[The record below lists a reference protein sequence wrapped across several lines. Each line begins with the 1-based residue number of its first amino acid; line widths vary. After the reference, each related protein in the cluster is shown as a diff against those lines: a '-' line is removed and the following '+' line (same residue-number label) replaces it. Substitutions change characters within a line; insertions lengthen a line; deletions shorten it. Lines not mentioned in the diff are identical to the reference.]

1 MESSVWAGLPAG
13 EKWVETG
20 DRKEWGRRGRVWERE
35 TRKGTLCGRIRLNV
49 WSGECSPYSIID
61 SRELLGKDT
70 EIGLAVLKDY

>member
-1 MESSVWAGLPAG
+1 MGG
-13 EKWVETG
+13 
-20 DRKEWGRRGRVWERE
+20 GRGKGGSGERE

-49 WSGECSPYSIID
+49 MSGECSPYSIID